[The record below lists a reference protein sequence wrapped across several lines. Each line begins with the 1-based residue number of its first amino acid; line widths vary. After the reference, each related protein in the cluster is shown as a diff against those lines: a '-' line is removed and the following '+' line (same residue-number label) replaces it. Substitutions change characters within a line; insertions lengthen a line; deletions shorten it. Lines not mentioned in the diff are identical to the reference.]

1 MVMCYIEATKETE
14 VLIME
19 KLTKTASTLKNIFN
33 IMEKVLFAL
42 AIAAAVCTGL
52 ILLGWLLRWDPDTIA
67 TGYESLDIGFLE
79 LQIADAFAPD
89 KWIVLLEAAIMLAL
103 SCGCC
108 LVGRQIVLS
117 ISAILDPISN
127 GQPFSDAV
135 STNLK
140 KLAILCIVLGI
151 AFNLFGIAELIFI
164 TFVYDLPGLLIS
176 EKITHVGINYSIDI
190 SFLVVSGILLLLSY
204 IFRYGAELQQLSDET
219 L

>member
-1 MVMCYIEATKETE
+1 
-14 VLIME
+14 ME

-33 IMEKVLFAL
+33 IMEKVLLAL

-52 ILLGWLLRWDPDTIA
+52 IALGWLLRLDPDTIA
-67 TGYESLDIGFLE
+67 TGYESLSIGFLE
-79 LQIADAFAPD
+79 LQIADAYAPN
-89 KWIVLLEAAIMLAL
+89 KWVVLLEAAIMLAL

-108 LVGRQIVLS
+108 LIARQIVLS

-127 GQPFSDAV
+127 GNPFSDVV

-140 KLAILCIVLGI
+140 KLAILTVILGVAYNCIGLS
-151 AFNLFGIAELIFI
+151 ELII
-164 TFVYDLPGLLIS
+164 STLAYDLSGLLTS
-176 EKITHVGINYSIDI
+176 EKIIHVGIDYTIDI

-204 IFRYGAELQQLSDET
+204 IFRYGTELQQLSDET